1 MLLLHLFIIIREYR
15 NVKKNK
21 KRENKKDREKLY
33 KSVTWKLKFY
43 EGVRKKVLHIL
54 EKSVNK
60 YRKSVT
66 DK

>member
-1 MLLLHLFIIIREYR
+1 MLLLHLFIIIREYKNIKKEKKEKIKR
-15 NVKKNK
+15 IGKTIQKCNMKTEILWRSKKKN
-21 KRENKKDREKLY
+21 
-33 KSVTWKLKFY
+33 
-43 EGVRKKVLHIL
+43 VLHIL